1 MLGDYIVIAARGE
14 YSLDWTNPFSTIL
27 PVARPTAKNG
37 FACPGPDNLI
47 ARMSAFLTNAINTAL
62 AYMNDTPSVAVVP
75 PNEEGWEVATL
86 TWADGPNGAVKQ
98 FKFEILI
105 NREEGQTLACTLER
119 DNVTVAWSERFQ
131 TALYNA
137 IDGRSLDT
145 HQLSQMPA
153 LEDMEDYSD
162 MPPLET

>member
-1 MLGDYIVIAARGE
+1 M
-14 YSLDWTNPFSTIL
+14 
-27 PVARPTAKNG
+27 ARPRAKNG
-37 FACPGPDNLI
+37 FAGPGLDYLI
-47 ARMSAFLTNAINTAL
+47 ARMSTFLTNAIHTAL
-62 AYMNDTPSVAVVP
+62 AYMNDKPSVAIVP

-105 NREEGQTLACTLER
+105 DKEDGQTLACTLER
-119 DNVTVAWSERFQ
+119 DNVTVAWAERFQ

-137 IDGRSLDT
+137 IDGRSLDAY
-145 HQLSQMPA
+145 QLSQMPP